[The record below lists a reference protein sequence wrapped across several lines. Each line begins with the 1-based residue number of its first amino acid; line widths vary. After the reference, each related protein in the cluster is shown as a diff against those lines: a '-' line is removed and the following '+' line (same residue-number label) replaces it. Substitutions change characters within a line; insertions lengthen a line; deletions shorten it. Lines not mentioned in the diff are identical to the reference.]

1 MKERLKLIPL
11 IWVVASLVVAGY
23 CMLTYE
29 DDYLWKVQ
37 ELNLFL
43 DTPLFFKQQMVVPGG
58 LLTWMGTYLTD
69 FFYHSW
75 MGVSLLC
82 GCWGVLIL
90 LLAMAF
96 RVSAKWLTVLLIPV
110 ALLLLTNMELGYW
123 IYYMKLRG
131 YFFVASLGLTAAT
144 AAVWCYR
151 LLPSMLRIG
160 WLVVSGLALYPLA
173 GVYGLLAV
181 VLMGILSWR
190 LPDMPLKLR
199 IVHSATALVLVLAV
213 PLGCYWWLYY
223 QTNSAELYL
232 AALPMFS
239 QDADYPVYYW
249 PFALLGIFYVLAAA
263 FYRVEPGRVLGKP
276 LVCIVSQL
284 ALLAVLCLGVYHF
297 WYKDY
302 NFHQELKMQR
312 AMEQYDWD
320 GVLAAAANQQ
330 DEPTRAI
337 VMMKNLALFREGR
350 LGNEMYHF
358 RNGAKPSDTPLTLRM
373 TQVVGRGLY
382 YQYGLLNYCYRW
394 CLEDGVEFGWRVEY
408 LKYMTRCALLNGEY
422 RVAAKY
428 IGILRHTRYHREWAE
443 QLSRYLH
450 HPGLVEADAHFAPI
464 VHLMGYDDHL
474 GSDNGLV
481 EYFLMTH
488 LLNNDT
494 IDPQLQ
500 ELTLVAALWM
510 KDISVFWPRFY
521 NYAMLHPNEP
531 MPVHYQEAAYLYGHL
546 ENKVDISRLPFD
558 QSVVQCYDQFMELAN
573 QCRGMTEEQ
582 MRPIFYNK
590 YSSTFYYDYFLVRNQ
605 KLY

>member
-11 IWVVASLVVAGY
+11 VWVLAALAVAGY
-23 CMLTYE
+23 CLQTYE
-29 DDYLWKVQ
+29 GDYLWKVQ

-43 DTPLFFKQQMVVPGG
+43 DTPLFFRQQLVVPGG

-75 MGVSLLC
+75 VGVSLLC

-90 LLAMAF
+90 LSALAF
-96 RVSAKWLTVLLIPV
+96 RVPVRWLTVLLIPV

-131 YFFVASLGLTAAT
+131 YFFVATLGLLTAVT
-144 AAVWCYR
+144 AVWCYR
-151 LLPSMLRIG
+151 LLPGLLRIG
-160 WLVVSGLALYPLA
+160 WLVVSGVALYPLA

-181 VLMGILSWR
+181 VLMGTLSWR
-190 LPDMPLKLR
+190 LPDMQLKQR
-199 IVHSATALVLVLAV
+199 IVHSATALVLILAV
-213 PLGCYWWLYY
+213 PLCSYWWVYY

-232 AALPMFS
+232 AALPIFS

-249 PFALLGIFYVLAAA
+249 PFALLGIFYVLTAAL
-263 FYRVEPGRVLGKP
+263 YRTEPGRIMGKP
-276 LVCIVSQL
+276 LVCMGSQL
-284 ALLAVLCLGVYHF
+284 ALLAVLCYGVYHF

-337 VMMKNLALFREGR
+337 VMMKNLALFRQGR

-358 RNGAKPSDTPLTLRM
+358 RNGAKRSDTPLTLRM
-373 TQVVGRGLY
+373 TQVVGRALY

-408 LKYMTRCALLNGEY
+408 LKYMTRCALLNGED

-443 QLSRYLH
+443 QMSRYLH
-450 HPGLVEADAHFAPI
+450 HPDLVENDAHFAPI
-464 VHLMGYDDHL
+464 VHLLGYNDHL

-510 KDISVFWPRFY
+510 KDIAVFWPRFY
-521 NYAMLHPNEP
+521 NYAMLHPNEH

-546 ENKVDISRLPFD
+546 ENKVDISKLPFD
-558 QSVVQCYDQFMELAN
+558 PSVVQCYEQFMELAK
-573 QCRGMTEEQ
+573 QCQGMTEEQ

-590 YSSTFYYDYFLVRNQ
+590 YSSTFFYDYFLVRNQ